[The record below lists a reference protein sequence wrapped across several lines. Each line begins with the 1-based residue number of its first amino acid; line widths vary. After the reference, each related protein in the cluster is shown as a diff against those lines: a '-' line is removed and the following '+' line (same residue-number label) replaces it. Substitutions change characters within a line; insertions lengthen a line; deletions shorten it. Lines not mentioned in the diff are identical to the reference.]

1 MNYSQEVKR
10 AVFRMLQFCDTFDI
24 KNPDEKLRV
33 SQLVKMSFVEMRRDL
48 QVEGYER
55 VWIFLES

>member
-1 MNYSQEVKR
+1 M
-10 AVFRMLQFCDTFDI
+10 QFLEGFTLVI
-24 KNPDEKLRV
+24 LSTLKQKLMKNLGV

-55 VWIFLES
+55 V